1 MRTVLH
7 LNFEYEHYLAD
18 GMAENAALMK
28 SDSVDGSLDAR
39 PLETVETP
47 PAIRPSALE
56 HRSMLEPL
64 EPPPPDKDG
73 IWKVPLCVSH
83 KYSLHW
89 VLRPPSVRGVEV
101 AKASAAAKARVR
113 A

>member
-1 MRTVLH
+1 M
-7 LNFEYEHYLAD
+7 YEHYLAD

-56 HRSMLEPL
+56 QRSMLEPL

-73 IWKVPLCVSH
+73 IWKVPLRKPQVCKYCTSVS
-83 KYSLHW
+83 SL
-89 VLRPPSVRGVEV
+89 LRN
-101 AKASAAAKARVR
+101 
-113 A
+113 